1 MKKKIL
7 ALFLS
12 LTLLIGIM
20 PVGTFETSIYAAEDF
35 MRIVHLD
42 CGRKYFNADEIKGII
57 DFGI

>member
-42 CGRKYFNADEIKGII
+42 CGRK
-57 DFGI
+57 